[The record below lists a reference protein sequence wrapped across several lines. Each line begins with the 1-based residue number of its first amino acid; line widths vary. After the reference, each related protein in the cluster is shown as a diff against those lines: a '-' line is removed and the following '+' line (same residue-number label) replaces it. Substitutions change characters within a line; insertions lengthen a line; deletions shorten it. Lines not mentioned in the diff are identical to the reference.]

1 MKEPEIILFCPKCK
15 KTPSKDEKQSNENWN
30 VIPAKCPECE
40 LQLKIKVVTLPRRSI
55 IKNEKYNNKHE

>member
-1 MKEPEIILFCPKCK
+1 MKEPEIIFFCPKCK

-40 LQLKIKVVTLPRRSI
+40 LQLKIKFVTSS
-55 IKNEKYNNKHE
+55 KEYN